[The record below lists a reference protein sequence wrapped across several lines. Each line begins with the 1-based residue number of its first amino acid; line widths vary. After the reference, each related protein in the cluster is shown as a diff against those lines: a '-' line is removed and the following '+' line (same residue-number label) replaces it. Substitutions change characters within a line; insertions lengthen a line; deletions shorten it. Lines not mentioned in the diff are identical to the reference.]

1 MKFECY
7 KTESCQL
14 CFYFY
19 LHMYI
24 HLNIYKCVT
33 NCQIF
38 AAKTTPF
45 RLEFYSDSYELA
57 VDDNEGA
64 EDKITSG
71 FKVNYFQNAC

>member
-1 MKFECY
+1 MFLFL
-7 KTESCQL
+7 SNL
-14 CFYFY
+14 N
-19 LHMYI
+19 MYI